1 MPRRNPQH
9 AANSHSAANFQRTA
23 IFRQPTMEEA
33 ELYRRRAEL
42 AAVRSA
48 LTDREGELAALR
60 AQLNS
65 FEGRYIRQVGVL
77 YIQLDDWEERIAE
90 LNSPAPIPDAF
101 AEPEAGPPDAAEAG
115 TPDAA
120 EPPQAFLDLK
130 ALFREV
136 AKRIHPD
143 FASDPRDEL
152 RRTHLMA
159 QANDALRR
167 DDADLLHRMLHGYDP
182 STDSGDRT
190 TSAAALAHVV
200 SQIEQSTADIALIDA
215 EIEALAQSE
224 MAELRDRTVRAAL
237 HGQDLLAE
245 LAARVK
251 GSIGIA
257 MRRYELDR
265 ARIRRHQAVFDPSPL
280 LTAEITQPLPT
291 KGHARTA
298 SRANINP
305 DKC

>member
-1 MPRRNPQH
+1 MPVKKPQP
-9 AANSHSAANFQRTA
+9 AA

-48 LTDREGELAALR
+48 LADREAELAALR

-77 YIQLDDWEERIAE
+77 YIQLDEWEERIAE
-90 LNSPAPIPDAF
+90 LNSPAAIPEAF
-101 AEPEAGPPDAAEAG
+101 AEAESEPPAEAG
-115 TPDAA
+115 TQRA
-120 EPPQAFLDLK
+120 ETRQAFFDLK

-143 FASDPRDEL
+143 FASDPQDEL
-152 RRTHLMA
+152 RRTQLMA

-182 STDSGDRT
+182 STDSGDL
-190 TSAAALAHVV
+190 TSTAAALAHVL
-200 SQIEQSTADIALIDA
+200 SQMEQAMADMALIEA

-224 MAELRDRTVRAAL
+224 MAELRERTVRAAL

-257 MRRYELDR
+257 MRRYELDQ
-265 ARIRRHQAVFDPSPL
+265 ARIRRHQPVFDPSPL
-280 LTAEITQPLPT
+280 LTAEIVQPLPR
-291 KGHARTA
+291 KGHARTG

>member
-9 AANSHSAANFQRTA
+9 TANSHSPANFQRTA
-23 IFRQPTMEEA
+23 IFRQPTAEEA

-77 YIQLDDWEERIAE
+77 YIQLDEWEERIAE
-90 LNSPAPIPDAF
+90 LNSPAPIPEAF
-101 AEPEAGPPDAAEAG
+101 AETEAAPPDAVEAPDAAEA
-115 TPDAA
+115 
-120 EPPQAFLDLK
+120 PQAFLDLK

-182 STDSGDRT
+182 STDSGDGT
-190 TSAAALAHVV
+190 TTAAALAHVL
-200 SQIEQSTADIALIDA
+200 SQIEQSTADIALIDT
-215 EIEALAQSE
+215 EIEALAHSE

-237 HGQDLLAE
+237 RGQDLLAE

-265 ARIRRHQAVFDPSPL
+265 ARIRRHGPVFDPSPL
-280 LTAEITQPLPT
+280 LTAEIAQPLPT